1 MATYKQS
8 KFLRTA
14 LLSCFNQTYENY
26 EVVVVS
32 VNGDKDTDEVLS
44 DFPFPFRWITSDK
57 ADYVY
62 QRNLGIKNAKGEWI
76 TLADSDDVY
85 LPHKLSSEVEVAER
99 ENAYIVTSGFF
110 ICDENLN
117 IREAYIPPP
126 EITREMLL
134 RSCLITDL
142 CLVNRRIYE
151 EFGLYDEAYSEVAFY
166 RHWLRVAEEYPDKIK
181 TNRQPVFMYRIHP
194 EQMHRNLNPE
204 WQMKMRQKVKEESL
218 ARKPLK

>member
-8 KFLRTA
+8 RFLRTA

-32 VNGDKDTDEVLS
+32 VSGDKDTDVVLS
-44 DFPFPFRWITSDK
+44 DFPFPFRWIISDK

-99 ENAYIVTSGFF
+99 EKAYIVTSGFF
-110 ICDENLN
+110 ICDESLN

-126 EITREMLL
+126 EITRDMLL
-134 RSCLITDL
+134 RSCIITDL
-142 CLVNRRIYE
+142 SLVNKKIYE
-151 EFGLYDEAYSEVAFY
+151 EFGLFDEAYSEVAFY
-166 RHWLRVAEEYPDKIK
+166 RHWLRVAEKYPDKIK
-181 TNRQPVFMYRIHP
+181 TNRQPVFMYRTHP
-194 EQMHRNLNPE
+194 EQMHRTLDKQ
-204 WQMKMRQKVKEESL
+204 WQVMMRQKVKEESL
-218 ARKPLK
+218 ARKPL